1 MADIHRDT
9 DPRVCGATTTVAGN
23 TDVYANNLLVSVD
36 ADPNSHGDGALI
48 AHSNEVY
55 ADNILTV
62 NHTPDTAN
70 ADSLCPVPPHC
81 GPDTDGGSPDV
92 CTGDPTSDPV
102 VVLPPPVIVKIEAR
116 QAIIM
121 REPFNIGNFPPIMP
135 TDPVEVRHIQPSP
148 ITIREQQTI
157 KHVPTP
163 VMTADD
169 IIEVEPIAQENAPAQ
184 THEDLCHPFDGLL
197 DQYLIEAKK
206 GLWLEKGI
214 VYDSPKTSKNKTG
227 LRELPYFGA
236 VSNKH
241 RYQKPDGTADMEGE
255 FQNQKILGIW
265 KEIGYVNANVWYTDQ
280 TPWCMGFLNFVLK
293 KAGYRYLQSA
303 TAKHLITKQAKY
315 ESTEITDFREA
326 KCGDMCYWSSSHVNF
341 VYSNDSDAQSMSFV
355 GGNQNAN
362 ALTTLV
368 ENNPAGGTVS
378 HNWAGTAPSPYNPK
392 GKKGGK
398 GAYNY
403 GRGTPHDT
411 MLLKIFRPKKIS

>member
-81 GPDTDGGSPDV
+81 NPDTDGGSPDV

-116 QAIIM
+116 QAIMM
-121 REPFNIGNFPPIMP
+121 REPFNPAHYPPPVPREPAEVIHEVP
-135 TDPVEVRHIQPSP
+135 DPVSAQEL
-148 ITIREQQTI
+148 TI

-163 VMTADD
+163 D
-169 IIEVEPIAQENAPAQ
+169 INEVEPIAIENAPAQ
-184 THEDLCHPFDGLL
+184 THEDLCHPFDGIL
-197 DQYLIEAKK
+197 DQFLIEAKK

-214 VYDSPKTSKNKTG
+214 VYDAPKTSKNKTG

-265 KEIGYVNANVWYTDQ
+265 KDIGYVNANNWYTDQ
-280 TPWCMGFLNFVLK
+280 TAWCMGFLNFVLK
-293 KAGYRYLQSA
+293 KAGYRYLQTA

-341 VYSNDSDAQSMSFV
+341 VYSNDSDAQLMSFV

-392 GKKGGK
+392 GKEGGK

-403 GRGTPHDT
+403 SKGTPHNT
-411 MLLKIFRPKKIS
+411 MMLRIFRPKKIS

>member
-102 VVLPPPVIVKIEAR
+102 VVLPPPVQIKIQAR
-116 QAIIM
+116 QAIMM
-121 REPFNIGNFPPIMP
+121 REPFNPAHYPPPVPREPAEVIHEVP
-135 TDPVEVRHIQPSP
+135 DPVSAQELTV
-148 ITIREQQTI
+148 

-163 VMTADD
+163 D
-169 IIEVEPIAQENAPAQ
+169 IHEVEPIAIENEPAQ
-184 THEDLCHPFDGLL
+184 THEDLCHPFDGIL
-197 DQYLIEAKK
+197 DQFLIEAKA

-214 VYDSPKTSKNKTG
+214 VYDAPKTSKNKTG
-227 LRELPYFGA
+227 LRKLPYSGPIGPNHYF
-236 VSNKH
+236 
-241 RYQKPDGTADMEGE
+241 QKPDGTADTDRE
-255 FQNQKILGIW
+255 FQNEKILGVW
-265 KEIGYVNANVWYTDQ
+265 NDIGYRVEDVWYTDQ

-293 KAGYRYLQSA
+293 KAGYRYVQTA

-341 VYSNDSDAQSMSFV
+341 IYSNDSDAQLMSFV

-398 GAYNY
+398 GTYNY
-403 GRGTPHDT
+403 GRGSPHDT
-411 MLLKIFRPKKIS
+411 MLLKIFRPKKVS

>member
-116 QAIIM
+116 AALII
-121 REPFNIGNFPPIMP
+121 REPFNPAHYPPPVPLEPAEVIHEVP
-135 TDPVEVRHIQPSP
+135 DPVSAEELTV
-148 ITIREQQTI
+148 

-163 VMTADD
+163 D
-169 IIEVEPIAQENAPAQ
+169 INEVEPIAIENAPAQ
-184 THEDLCHPFDGLL
+184 THEDLCHPFDGIL
-197 DQYLIEAKK
+197 DQFLIEAKK

-214 VYDSPKTSKNKTG
+214 VYDAPKTSKNKTG

-265 KEIGYVNANVWYTDQ
+265 KDIGYVNANNWYTDQ
-280 TPWCMGFLNFVLK
+280 TAWCMGFLNFVLK

-341 VYSNDSDAQSMSFV
+341 VYSNDSDAQLMSFV

-378 HNWAGTAPSPYNPK
+378 HNWAGTSPSPYNPK
-392 GKKGGK
+392 GKEGGK

-403 GRGTPHDT
+403 SKGTPHNT
-411 MLLKIFRPKKIS
+411 MMLRIFRPKKIS